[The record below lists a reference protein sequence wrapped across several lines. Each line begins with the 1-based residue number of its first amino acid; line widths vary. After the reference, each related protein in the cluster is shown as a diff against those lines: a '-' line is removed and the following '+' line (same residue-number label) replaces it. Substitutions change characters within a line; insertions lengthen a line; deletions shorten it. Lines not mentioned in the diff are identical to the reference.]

1 MDERF
6 NHYSNHNKNV
16 SSLLMDWNNVSFAFS
31 DQCNGV
37 SRPQRVN
44 IDVGSLGPSEL
55 IYL

>member
-1 MDERF
+1 MRDLTIIVIII
-6 NHYSNHNKNV
+6 KNV
-16 SSLLMDWNNVSFAFS
+16 SALLMDWNNVSFAFS

-37 SRPQRVN
+37 SRPQRVD